1 MMKEMNNLLK
11 TIELKEKIYSDIYG
25 AQNDQDNIYKSDYL
39 EVLKSIDA
47 VTTKILKDYLKEYE
61 G

>member
-1 MMKEMNNLLK
+1 MMKEMDNLLK
-11 TIELKEKIYSDIYG
+11 TIELKEKIYSDIYR
-25 AQNDQDNIYKSDYL
+25 AQNDQENIYKSNYL
-39 EVLKSIDA
+39 DVLKSIDT